1 MIPAD
6 ELGNKFHDEY
16 DRFAGNLQA
25 MGGLGAQ
32 SSIWVRNM
40 TMYVRVRLA
49 DASRTREW
57 REVEA
62 ENLYEAVK
70 VAEQMDDVEVVL
82 EASTVPGGEVT

>member
-1 MIPAD
+1 MIP
-6 ELGNKFHDEY
+6 LGNKFHDEY
-16 DRFAGNLQA
+16 DSFAGNLQA

-49 DASRTREW
+49 DVSRTREW

-62 ENLYEAVK
+62 GNLDEAVK
-70 VAEQMDDVEVVL
+70 VAEQMVDVEVVL
-82 EASTVPGGEVT
+82 EASSIPGGGA